1 MICFYHA
8 GDFDGKC
15 SAAIV
20 QQAYKDVKL
29 VGVDY
34 GNPFAFDLIN
44 PGEEVFLVDF
54 SLPFTD
60 QGMLRLNEVSKLNW
74 IDHHKTAL
82 DEAHAKGFLAS
93 KGQLLSVK
101 RAACELTWEYL
112 FHDKPVPY
120 AVTLFGRYD
129 VWDHED
135 YPDALP
141 FQYGAR
147 AHGLSV
153 QDGPFSSERLWS
165 LLFSDTDWLVG
176 GHQFGVSHLISLGT
190 TILKYQEQMNE
201 TTAKKYA
208 FTSMWGSLHCL
219 CINAPA
225 GGSKLLE
232 SIYDENNHHLMIVFC
247 YAGAKRGWGFGLYSS
262 RGDIDCSEIAKRY
275 GGGGHKGAAGFFDL
289 SGKVVQ
295 DILQGDLNHE

>member
-20 QQAYKDVKL
+20 QQAYPDVKL

-34 GNPFAFDLIN
+34 GDTFPFDLIT

-60 QGMLRLNEVSKLNW
+60 QGMLRLNMVSKLNW
-74 IDHHKTAL
+74 IEHHKTAL
-82 DEAHAKGFLAS
+82 DEAYEKGFLAS
-93 KGQLLSVK
+93 KGQLLSTK
-101 RAACELTWEYL
+101 RAACELTWEYV
-112 FHDKPVPY
+112 FPDKPVPY

-129 VWDHED
+129 VWDHGS

-147 AHGLSV
+147 AYGLDV
-153 QDGPFSSERLWS
+153 QGLPVSFERIWR
-165 LLFSDTDWLVG
+165 LLFSGEDWPNGDYV
-176 GHQFGVSHLISLGT
+176 FGVRHLTSLGI
-190 TILKYQEQMNE
+190 TILKYQEQVNE

-208 FTSMWGSLHCL
+208 FMSIWEGLRCL
-219 CINAPA
+219 CINAPV

-232 SIYDENNHHLMIVFC
+232 SLYHTDTHHIMIVFC

-262 RGDIDCSEIAKRY
+262 SDSIDCSEIAKRY

-289 SGKVVQ
+289 SGNVIE